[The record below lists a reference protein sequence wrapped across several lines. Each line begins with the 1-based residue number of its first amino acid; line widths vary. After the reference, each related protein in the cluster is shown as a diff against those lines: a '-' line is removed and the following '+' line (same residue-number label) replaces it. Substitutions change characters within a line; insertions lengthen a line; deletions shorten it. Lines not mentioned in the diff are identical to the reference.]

1 MKIIARNKKASFDY
15 FLEEKFEAGIV
26 LVGSEVKSIRNNQ
39 ISLAESYVDILNE
52 EVYLRGAHIAQFKQ
66 ANNFNHEEVRDR
78 KLLLNKREI
87 NKLIGAQSQ
96 DGYTIVPT
104 MVYLSK
110 GFIKLEIAIAK
121 GKANYDKRE
130 TIKKRDADREIAR
143 SLKQY

>member
-26 LVGSEVKSIRNNQ
+26 LLGSEVKSIRNNQ
-39 ISLAESYVDILNE
+39 ISLAESYVDVLNN
-52 EVYLRGAHIAQFKQ
+52 EVYLRGAHIAQFRQ

-87 NKLIGAQSQ
+87 NKLIGAQAQ

>member
-52 EVYLRGAHIAQFKQ
+52 EVYLRGAHIAPFKQ
-66 ANNFNHEEVRDR
+66 ANNFNHEEVRDH

>member
-39 ISLAESYVDILNE
+39 ISLAESYVDILNN
-52 EVYLRGAHIAQFKQ
+52 EVYLRGAHIAQFRQ

-87 NKLIGAQSQ
+87 NKLIGAQAQ

-104 MVYLSK
+104 MIYLSK

>member
-39 ISLAESYVDILNE
+39 ISLAESYVDILNN
-52 EVYLRGAHIAQFKQ
+52 EVYLRGAHIAQFRQ

-87 NKLIGAQSQ
+87 NKLIGAQVQ

-104 MVYLSK
+104 MIYLSK